1 MLRLLEIKAPEWMHN
16 LLLDAG
22 DGMDVVDSEAVLCL
36 LDSYRDTKYIAEI
49 VKIPR
54 TALGSIAS
62 TLWTALANARYETRE
77 STAEVVKRAT
87 DQFMDLVGHE
97 PPSSDPIETSRTM
110 AYLLDVGLVSYA
122 GSHASRNDFQD
133 FEAETAI
140 LAATRMCKMQT
151 LACLNGFL
159 DAREV
164 WVFEIQSRRTSAQ
177 QQLRQGGA
185 KEPLSI
191 LTTID
196 ALSDIWGPVY
206 AEAIHQDS
214 STEKPYRVKKYN
226 VSKGCIRPLPRQ
238 STYSDG
244 YVKCHWYSWAEEQ
257 RRRFSNLFS
266 GRSQDPTM
274 SLDDKLLI
282 GTEMTIKPD
291 CTFNM
296 TEYEMNYG
304 NAIYAAGPKP
314 STWKFDGVAVSLE
327 LAAPKFVMLQIKG
340 KAKRVPET
348 TIKEHAWQKWSSNP
362 ESANPG
368 ILNNYFGVE
377 ISNCTGNA
385 RRVSLKQILL
395 MILSKTCLSA
405 RFLDGKQQFGAR
417 FSRKHSRR
425 SLKPQSSAF
434 GDSMVAH
441 PYLLVFVS

>member
-1 MLRLLEIKAPEWMHN
+1 MVSMRTHHIVDPQAHYIALESLQRKVKTFQLWYRKTGISWETPEPEDIMLRLLEIKAPEWMHN

-36 LDSYRDTKYIAEI
+36 LDSYVIVKCVVDSFDLLVARKFCHEFFSILIQRDTKYIAEI

-133 FEAETAI
+133 FEAETADFSCNKDGCF
-140 LAATRMCKMQT
+140 RFQCKMQT

-159 DAREV
+159 DAREKNL
-164 WVFEIQSRRTSAQ
+164 SSTATTA
-177 QQLRQGGA
+177 GGA

-244 YVKCHWYSWAEEQ
+244 YVKCHWYSWQ
-257 RRRFSNLFS
+257 RSS
-266 GRSQDPTM
+266 DDDPTM

-314 STWKFDGVAVSLE
+314 STWKFDGVAVS
-327 LAAPKFVMLQIKG
+327 
-340 KAKRVPET
+340 
-348 TIKEHAWQKWSSNP
+348 
-362 ESANPG
+362 
-368 ILNNYFGVE
+368 
-377 ISNCTGNA
+377 
-385 RRVSLKQILL
+385 
-395 MILSKTCLSA
+395 
-405 RFLDGKQQFGAR
+405 
-417 FSRKHSRR
+417 
-425 SLKPQSSAF
+425 
-434 GDSMVAH
+434 
-441 PYLLVFVS
+441 